1 MKGLES
7 LRPSLNVRWSSVLRV
22 SFSSFSS
29 FQSRTRTR
37 VRTHVCAC
45 TRASFIYVL
54 INAVFPFGSRNVL
67 KVVMSQ
73 EVVGPLGIAG
83 AFSESLPVSP
93 VEGGG
98 INPALVYLAQLGTAV
113 SRSTMASKL
122 NRFAQWAG
130 FPDLESCRWA
140 MLTPESILAFLS
152 VLEHEGRKSSTLNC
166 YLASLKGVAKSAWL
180 CKAMSHERYLRIA
193 AIKQRRY
200 YRLPAGRALTHE
212 ESRALLEDCEDDTP
226 IGRRDALVL
235 GLMLGCG
242 LRRSEVAS
250 LRWDDYD
257 QASSS
262 FTVVGKGDKERR
274 VFLPQAV
281 RILLER
287 YIVDVRGVK
296 HGHLFGRMYKN
307 SSSAPP
313 LAQSQE
319 SSGQKLQTSSNCSDM
334 KSASPERC
342 C

>member
-1 MKGLES
+1 
-7 LRPSLNVRWSSVLRV
+7 
-22 SFSSFSS
+22 
-29 FQSRTRTR
+29 
-37 VRTHVCAC
+37 
-45 TRASFIYVL
+45 
-54 INAVFPFGSRNVL
+54 
-67 KVVMSQ
+67 MSQ

-130 FPDLESCRWA
+130 FPDLETCRWA

-152 VLEHEGRKSSTLNC
+152 VLEHEGRKPSTLNC

-287 YIVDVRGVK
+287 YIVDVRGVEP
-296 HGHLFGRMYKN
+296 GHLFGRMYKN
-307 SSSAPP
+307 GRIDCSNPLDPSTIGRITAGRMASANDAPASAHD
-313 LAQSQE
+313 LRRTFATRLLSKNVDIVTVKNLMGHASITTTALYDRRGE
-319 SSGQKLQTSSNCSDM
+319 DAM
-334 KSASPERC
+334 KEAVEEVEI
-342 C
+342 